1 MDLDIEQLKIIKKE
15 KFSKI
20 IQKKVREAAFEYLL
34 DRKST
39 HSKMEGIQYSQDL
52 KIQGYLQDSRLNPS
66 LAKLLFK
73 FRCRMIQVKINFKKT
88 YGEFNCPICIKNGEF
103 FEDSQEHLMSC
114 KVILSDS
121 NVLSN
126 NITVKYQH
134 IFSNNVEQMIDAIK
148 LLKIALQ
155 IRNQKLN

>member
-1 MDLDIEQLKIIKKE
+1 
-15 KFSKI
+15 
-20 IQKKVREAAFEYLL
+20 
-34 DRKST
+34 
-39 HSKMEGIQYSQDL
+39 
-52 KIQGYLQDSRLNPS
+52 
-66 LAKLLFK
+66 
-73 FRCRMIQVKINFKKT
+73 
-88 YGEFNCPICIKNGEF
+88 
-103 FEDSQEHLMSC
+103 MSC